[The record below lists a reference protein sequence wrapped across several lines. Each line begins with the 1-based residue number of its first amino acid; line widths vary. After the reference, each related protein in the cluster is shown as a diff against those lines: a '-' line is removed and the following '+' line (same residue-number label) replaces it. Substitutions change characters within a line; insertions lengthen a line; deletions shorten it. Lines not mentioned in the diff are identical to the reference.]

1 MQRESYVKQRFF
13 VRAGQCHPD
22 DPMAVVYA
30 GNVVESL
37 GNLGRFAEAKAFLP
51 EVISFATSRHGADHV
66 ETLKLRWRFAKT
78 LCCCEGASIADCE
91 EAVATLEE
99 VIRTS
104 NRVCGRN
111 HPAFANAPMALE
123 DSREALAR
131 VRARSRGPG

>member
-1 MQRESYVKQRFF
+1 MLTNKGYS
-13 VRAGQCHPD
+13 D
-22 DPMAVVYA
+22 DDKF
-30 GNVVESL
+30 NVFTDLAQE
-37 GNLGRFAEAKAFLP
+37 
-51 EVISFATSRHGADHV
+51 HV

-131 VRARSRGPG
+131 ARARAS

>member
-1 MQRESYVKQRFF
+1 MDR
-13 VRAGQCHPD
+13 G
-22 DPMAVVYA
+22 
-30 GNVVESL
+30 GT
-37 GNLGRFAEAKAFLP
+37 EAKAFLP

-123 DSREALAR
+123 DSREAHA
-131 VRARSRGPG
+131 RARARASRDTG